1 MSAEGDTV
9 VIIQLM
15 SEVFR
20 KVEVRNSLRIYY
32 KSLKTMEWNPYI
44 SGALTA
50 IVFLN
55 TYHFLPK
62 KLKSWKRYVVAII
75 ITVPI
80 ILLIRFIFDW
90 FNS

>member
-1 MSAEGDTV
+1 
-9 VIIQLM
+9 
-15 SEVFR
+15 
-20 KVEVRNSLRIYY
+20 
-32 KSLKTMEWNPYI
+32 MEWNPYI

-62 KLKSWKRYVVAII
+62 KLKCWKRYVVAIV

-80 ILLIRFIFDW
+80 MLLIRFIFDW

>member
-1 MSAEGDTV
+1 
-9 VIIQLM
+9 
-15 SEVFR
+15 
-20 KVEVRNSLRIYY
+20 
-32 KSLKTMEWNPYI
+32 MEWNPYI

-62 KLKSWKRYVVAII
+62 KLKSWKRYVVAIV

-80 ILLIRFIFDW
+80 MLLIRFIFDW
-90 FNS
+90 FNSYIITLGIEFW